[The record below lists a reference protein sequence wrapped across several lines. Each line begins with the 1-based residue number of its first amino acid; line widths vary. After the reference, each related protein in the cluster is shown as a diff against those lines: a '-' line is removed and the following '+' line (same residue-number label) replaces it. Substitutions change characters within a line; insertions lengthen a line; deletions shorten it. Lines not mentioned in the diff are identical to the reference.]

1 MTREKREILLEIVA
15 GILSKLNTDLLH
27 ERQFD
32 WAEDVRDV
40 LRQVY
45 LLSDKL
51 KGPGRKGV

>member
-1 MTREKREILLEIVA
+1 MTREKREILLEIVV
-15 GILSKLNTDLLH
+15 GILSRIHTDLLH

-32 WAEDVRDV
+32 WAEDVREV